1 MCFISKA
8 DGPMCCALWAVSRI
22 MALGLFLLQTPG
34 LGSIIR
40 PLEAGDSLDSSLASG
55 VPGS

>member
-8 DGPMCCALWAVSRI
+8 DGPMCCALGAVRRI

-34 LGSIIR
+34 LGGITP
-40 PLEAGDSLDSSLASG
+40 PLEVGDSQNSSWASG
-55 VPGS
+55 VPES